1 MAGMSFDNREDGSC
15 ASGLEDGQTDAARVE
30 VARALVDIAKEV
42 LSGAIWEDVTFEVRD
57 DMGRVLL
64 QTDIFFPAGQ
74 PEPKHSLN

>member
-1 MAGMSFDNREDGSC
+1 MAHILFDNYEDGAC
-15 ASGLEDGQTDAARVE
+15 ASDLDDSETDAVRVK

-64 QTDIFFPAGQ
+64 QADIFPARQ

>member
-1 MAGMSFDNREDGSC
+1 MARMSFDNREDGSC
-15 ASGLEDGQTDAARVE
+15 VSDLEDGDADTARAE

-64 QTDIFFPAGQ
+64 QADIFPAGQ

>member
-1 MAGMSFDNREDGSC
+1 MSFDNREDGPY
-15 ASGLEDGQTDAARVE
+15 ASELEVGETDAARVKA
-30 VARALVDIAKEV
+30 ARALVDIAQEV

-64 QTDIFFPAGQ
+64 QADIFFPAGQ

>member
-1 MAGMSFDNREDGSC
+1 MARMSFDNREDASC
-15 ASGLEDGQTDAARVE
+15 ASDLEDGETDTARAE

-64 QTDIFFPAGQ
+64 QADIFPAGQ

>member
-1 MAGMSFDNREDGSC
+1 MSFDNREDASC
-15 ASGLEDGQTDAARVE
+15 ASDLEDGDADAARVE

-64 QTDIFFPAGQ
+64 QADIFPAGQ

>member
-1 MAGMSFDNREDGSC
+1 MAHILFDNYEDGTC
-15 ASGLEDGQTDAARVE
+15 ASDLEYSETDTARVQ

-64 QTDIFFPAGQ
+64 QADIFPAGQ

>member
-1 MAGMSFDNREDGSC
+1 LAHILFDNYEDGAC
-15 ASGLEDGQTDAARVE
+15 ASDLDDSETDAVRVK

-64 QTDIFFPAGQ
+64 QADIFFPAGQ

>member
-1 MAGMSFDNREDGSC
+1 MARMSFDTREDASC
-15 ASGLEDGQTDAARVE
+15 ASDLEDSDADAARAE

-64 QTDIFFPAGQ
+64 QADIFPAGQ

>member
-1 MAGMSFDNREDGSC
+1 MSFDTREDASC
-15 ASGLEDGQTDAARVE
+15 ASDLEEGETDAARVK

-64 QTDIFFPAGQ
+64 QADIFPAGQ

>member
-1 MAGMSFDNREDGSC
+1 MARMSFDNYEDGSC
-15 ASGLEDGQTDAARVE
+15 VSDLEDGETDTARAE

-64 QTDIFFPAGQ
+64 QADIFPAGQ

>member
-1 MAGMSFDNREDGSC
+1 LAHILFDNYEDGTC
-15 ASGLEDGQTDAARVE
+15 ASDLEDGETDTARVE

-64 QTDIFFPAGQ
+64 QADISFPARQ
-74 PEPKHSLN
+74 REPRHSLN